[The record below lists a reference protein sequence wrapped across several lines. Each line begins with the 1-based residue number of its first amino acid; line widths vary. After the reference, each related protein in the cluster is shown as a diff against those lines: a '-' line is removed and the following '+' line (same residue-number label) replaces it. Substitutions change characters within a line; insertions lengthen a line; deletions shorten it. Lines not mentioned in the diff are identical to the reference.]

1 MYLADEIVYIN
12 HEILQNFMRDVFI
25 GIGVPEEDAKICAEI
40 LIVSDLRGITSHGV
54 QRLKMYYD
62 RVKADIFKPV
72 TDITVVKDSPSAA
85 TFDAGHGM
93 GHVASYKAMELA
105 IKKAKETGT
114 GAVAVGNSSHYG
126 IAGYYVMM
134 AAKENMIGISVTNA
148 RPSIA
153 PTFGIEPM
161 MGTNPLTFGIP
172 TDEEF
177 DFILDCATSIT
188 QRGKIEVH
196 SRTKK
201 PVPEG
206 WVINSDGEL
215 ATDPVQILKDL
226 KEGNAALL
234 PLGGDGEVLGGHKGY
249 GYSVVVEMLSSAL
262 SGGPFL
268 KDLTLEKGYKI
279 GHFFL
284 AIDVSKFIDP
294 KIFKKITGDICR
306 TLRNSKKAPGQ
317 ERIYTAGEK
326 EFEIE
331 KEIRKTGVP
340 LNKSLQD
347 DLLTMQ
353 KELELTQYKF
363 DF

>member
-1 MYLADEIVYIN
+1 
-12 HEILQNFMRDVFI
+12 
-25 GIGVPEEDAKICAEI
+25 
-40 LIVSDLRGITSHGV
+40 
-54 QRLKMYYD
+54 
-62 RVKADIFKPV
+62 
-72 TDITVVKDSPSAA
+72 
-85 TFDAGHGM
+85 
-93 GHVASYKAMELA
+93 
-105 IKKAKETGT
+105 
-114 GAVAVGNSSHYG
+114 
-126 IAGYYVMM
+126 
-134 AAKENMIGISVTNA
+134 KENMIGISVTNA

-234 PLGGDGEVLGGHKGY
+234 PLGGDGEILGGHKGY

-268 KDLTLEKGYKI
+268 

-306 TLRNSKKAPGQ
+306 TLRSSKKAPGQ

-331 KEIRKTGVP
+331 KEIRKNGVP

-347 DLLTMQ
+347 DLLLMQ

>member
-1 MYLADEIVYIN
+1 MANEIVYIN

-54 QRLKMYYD
+54 QRLRMYYD
-62 RVKADIFKPV
+62 RVKVDIFKPV
-72 TDITVVKDSPSAA
+72 TDITIVKDSPSAA

-93 GHVASYKAMELA
+93 GHVAAYKAMELA

-134 AAKENMIGISVTNA
+134 ATKENMIGISVTNA

-234 PLGGDGEVLGGHKGY
+234 PLGGDGEILGGHKGY

-306 TLRNSKKAPGQ
+306 TLRSSKKAPGQ

-331 KEIRKTGVP
+331 KEIRKNGVP

-347 DLLTMQ
+347 DLLLMQ